1 MYLAGLR
8 ELSFKGVAKPHPF
21 VKFKGYGTFM
31 DFIVKDSPAQAIS
44 VGTTGGSAVFSDVL
58 VDNKDGDTDSLGHNT
73 DGFDVSAS
81 DVTITG
87 STVYNQDDCVA
98 INSVS
103 LLYSDASERHLCALT
118 GLEPRLREQL
128 LLWRSRYLNWLYL
141 RLEDRLRRYDL
152 WQHCRCLHVWHAHQ
166 GRQVCVAILNTID
179 LR

>member
-1 MYLAGLR
+1 MTFNGNGY
-8 ELSFKGVAKPHPF
+8 SFKGNGELYWDGEGTSGGTTKPHPF
-21 VKFKGYGTFM
+21 VKFKGYGTFT

-103 LLYSDASERHLCALT
+103 SPYPDTSRTTLMYS
-118 GLEPRLREQL
+118 
-128 LLWRSRYLNWLYL
+128 
-141 RLEDRLRRYDL
+141 
-152 WQHCRCLHVWHAHQ
+152 
-166 GRQVCVAILNTID
+166 
-179 LR
+179 

>member
-8 ELSFKGVAKPHPF
+8 DLSFKGVAKPHPF
-21 VKFKGYGTFM
+21 VKFKGYGTFT

-44 VGTTGGSAVFSDVL
+44 DGTTGGSAVFSDVL

-103 LLYSDASERHLCALT
+103 SPYSDISRTTLMYSYRARTSSSRTTTALAAMVSLSARSLARKLSRAS
-118 GLEPRLREQL
+118 
-128 LLWRSRYLNWLYL
+128 RSR
-141 RLEDRLRRYDL
+141 
-152 WQHCRCLHVWHAHQ
+152 V
-166 GRQVCVAILNTID
+166 TPS
-179 LR
+179 